1 MSDEPIVPAQPPLM
15 SAVKARNLGR
25 LYKGFADALR
35 ADGHGALANQAERD
49 SQWWL
54 NYARALS
61 QIPPGATK
69 PEWEA

>member
-1 MSDEPIVPAQPPLM
+1 MSERQFPDQPPLM

-25 LYKGFADALR
+25 LYKGFAEALR
-35 ADGHGALANQAERD
+35 TDGHETLARGAEAQ

-54 NYARALS
+54 TYAIALS

-69 PEWEA
+69 PEWET